1 MDKKNLASQAAQSVN
16 NLTRQNL
23 PSELA
28 ELSEEDLSQVRGGW
42 RILDNLDNVVT
53 FQPIEEPWCF
63 CWSISDPDIFTHSHT
78 DPTLFSL

>member
-16 NLTRQNL
+16 NLTRQDL

-53 FQPIEEPWCF
+53 FQPIEELCCF
-63 CWSISDPDIFTHSHT
+63 CWSISDPDIFTYSHT